1 MVSIQSSYTFPS
13 KCRCSPTFGNLMSCS
28 SLTSYFYSL
37 NCFSCG
43 HAICGTSFL
52 YSLNYVSCGVVI
64 CGTSIV
70 CMAACTI
77 VGTTECSIFPLI
89 IFYALTFVLSCSVF
103 TPLCKVLPSSTLFF
117 LLRTL
122 LGEYVVA
129 FFLFSNV
136 VYISSLVLLTLVG
149 GLCGFSFWCT
159 NEYRK
164 IFANTKVDWLV
175 SFLSPLFSFTYL
187 YHQFSS
193 LHKLLNIICAQSTFF
208 PFFVLI
214 NVITFMLLKYW
225 TFSFW

>member
-37 NCFSCG
+37 K
-43 HAICGTSFL
+43 
-52 YSLNYVSCGVVI
+52 YVSCGVVI
-64 CGTSIV
+64 YGTSIV

-149 GLCGFSFWCT
+149 GLCGFSF
-159 NEYRK
+159 
-164 IFANTKVDWLV
+164 
-175 SFLSPLFSFTYL
+175 
-187 YHQFSS
+187 
-193 LHKLLNIICAQSTFF
+193 
-208 PFFVLI
+208 
-214 NVITFMLLKYW
+214 
-225 TFSFW
+225 